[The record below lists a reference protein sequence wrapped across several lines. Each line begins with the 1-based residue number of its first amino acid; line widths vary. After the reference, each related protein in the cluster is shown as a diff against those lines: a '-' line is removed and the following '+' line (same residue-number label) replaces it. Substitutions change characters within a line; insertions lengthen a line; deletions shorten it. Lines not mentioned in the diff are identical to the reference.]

1 MMDFWASILGV
12 KDAVC
17 GVLSGFGD
25 AVFMDMGTVCRLRT
39 KDQREVATVY
49 MLIKMTHS
57 RA

>member
-1 MMDFWASILGV
+1 MLGV

-25 AVFMDMGTVCRLRT
+25 AVFMDLRTVCRLRT